1 MFFFLLCSS
10 ISTLRFFAFLSVVW
24 SEEVC
29 RCSLGGGEGEVRIFD
44 QPQAHFET
52 SYYRG
57 INVNL
62 RHNLIEV
69 KPETKEAVFQHLDT
83 QETVKQLPNKPV
95 VKTTI

>member
-1 MFFFLLCSS
+1 MLTNIMSGNLKH
-10 ISTLRFFAFLSVVW
+10 ILKPH
-24 SEEVC
+24 
-29 RCSLGGGEGEVRIFD
+29 I
-44 QPQAHFET
+44 
-52 SYYRG
+52 RG